1 MTKQK
6 GSGVGSGAYGF
17 GTGRPIGAGRAE
29 ILPSGVQ
36 PMSNVHADVPP
47 GVHQDTM
54 HQAVAPFAGTH
65 ALPTGQTISVNMN
78 APNPNLTLKEW
89 IVRGALGG
97 VGRVFAWPFRLVGM
111 VFEGI
116 AHGVI
121 KVVTW
126 AMIIILVPTMLMLGG
141 RLEKHM
147 EQQKS
152 IQSGAAE
159 IMHDGRQAVHGLRA
173 GATDNMTAQP
183 TAQDAADA
191 DTDTDTDAPN
201 PKQHHR
207 RHHAE

>member
-1 MTKQK
+1 MMTKQK
-6 GSGVGSGAYGF
+6 DSAGTGAYGF
-17 GTGRPIGAGRAE
+17 GSQRPIGAGRAE
-29 ILPSGVQ
+29 ILAPGAT

-54 HQAVAPFAGTH
+54 HQAMAPFLGTH

-89 IVRGALGG
+89 MVRGVVGG
-97 VGRVFAWPFRLVGM
+97 VGRVVSWPFRLVGL

-126 AMIIILVPTMLMLGG
+126 AMIIILVPTMLMLGS

-147 EQQKS
+147 EHQNS
-152 IQSGAAE
+152 VRSGAAE
-159 IMHDGRQAVHGLRA
+159 IMHEGRQAAQGIRQ
-173 GATDNMTAQP
+173 GATDDMAAKPEGDATAP
-183 TAQDAADA
+183 DQDADE
-191 DTDTDTDAPN
+191 APR
-201 PKQHHR
+201 PKHHHR
-207 RHHAE
+207 HHQE